1 MEDQIKSL
9 IHAHDELMKVHIMG
23 SECITFANAMVELT
37 RAINELQAEVVGD
50 KMEKKEGEEN
60 ERIN

>member
-23 SECITFANAMVELT
+23 SECITFANALVEMT
-37 RAINELQAEVVGD
+37 RAINELQ
-50 KMEKKEGEEN
+50 KGEEDSK
-60 ERIN
+60 E